1 MRVQNNVIYLIRLHI
16 TGVLQFISTVYFIFP
31 SQSTMN
37 FTNKIVILT
46 GATAGIGETT
56 VLLLA
61 KYGAEFILVGR
72 NPDTMHRFTEECQKI
87 KAKPPL
93 ILTADVTKE
102 KDIKLIEKEVI
113 ERYGRV
119 DILLNIAGGIETE
132 SILAPNLD
140 AFDYNLNVNLRSV
153 YMMIA
158 TFAPHLI
165 RSKGNVV
172 NVGSVFGDIIFPGQ
186 TSYNISKVG
195 LEYLTKVAA
204 LELAAKGVRVNCV
217 KPGYTRTDVT
227 LKMYGGDRSYP
238 SYEYFTKLIPMGRII
253 TPEDIAQ
260 AIAFLAS
267 ELAKNITGASIVID
281 GGQSLWGTSLFEKIR
296 TAFE

>member
-1 MRVQNNVIYLIRLHI
+1 MI
-16 TGVLQFISTVYFIFP
+16 T
-31 SQSTMN
+31 
-37 FTNKIVILT
+37 
-46 GATAGIGETT
+46 
-56 VLLLA
+56 
-61 KYGAEFILVGR
+61 
-72 NPDTMHRFTEECQKI
+72 
-87 KAKPPL
+87 
-93 ILTADVTKE
+93 
-102 KDIKLIEKEVI
+102 
-113 ERYGRV
+113 
-119 DILLNIAGGIETE
+119 
-132 SILAPNLD
+132 
-140 AFDYNLNVNLRSV
+140 
-153 YMMIA
+153 

-267 ELAKNITGASIVID
+267 ELAKNITGTSIVVD

>member
-1 MRVQNNVIYLIRLHI
+1 
-16 TGVLQFISTVYFIFP
+16 
-31 SQSTMN
+31 MN
-37 FTNKIVILT
+37 FTNKVVILT
-46 GATAGIGETT
+46 GASAGIGEST

-61 KYGAEFILVGR
+61 KYGAELVLVGR
-72 NPDTMHRFTEECQKI
+72 NPDTMHRFAEELQKI

-93 ILTADVTKE
+93 ILTGDVTKE

-113 ERYGRV
+113 EHYGRV

-132 SILAPNLD
+132 SILAPNLE

-153 YMMIA
+153 YMMIT

-165 RSKGNVV
+165 RSRGNVV
-172 NVGSVFGDIIFPGQ
+172 NIGSVFGDIIFPGQ

-227 LKMYGGDRSYP
+227 LKMYGGDRNYE
-238 SYEYFTKLIPMGRII
+238 SYESFTKLIPMGRII
-253 TPEDIAQ
+253 TPEDIAE

-267 ELAKNITGASIVID
+267 GLAKNITGTSIVVD
-281 GGQSLWGTSLFEKIR
+281 GGQTLWGTSLFEKIR
-296 TAFE
+296 TAFQ